1 MSAYAIVLTAT
12 YEDKEHTLTYV
23 EWSALTKH
31 NINTIRKRVSKRNQQ
46 IKDGKQPYSFEEV
59 VGAVQLTAHLPAKR
73 KPNTKI
79 EELFNNF
86 HRKRLVP

>member
-1 MSAYAIVLTAT
+1 MPAHQIMVTAEYQNET
-12 YEDKEHTLTYV
+12 HTLNYID
-23 EWSALTKH
+23 WSALTGA
-31 NINTIRKRVSKRNQQ
+31 NMDTIRKRVSKRNQQ